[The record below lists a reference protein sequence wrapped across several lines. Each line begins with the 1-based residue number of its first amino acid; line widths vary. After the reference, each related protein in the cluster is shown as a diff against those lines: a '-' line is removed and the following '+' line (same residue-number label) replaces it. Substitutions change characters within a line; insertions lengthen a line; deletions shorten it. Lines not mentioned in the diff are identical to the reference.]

1 MNKAEFE
8 SRLKQTF
15 FSNGLSVYATEK
27 NIDRFFRL
35 SDRMLAVNAAM
46 NLTALRDEES
56 LIARH
61 FADSLLAAGLLPVIL
76 VYAPAVMTAGIFSE
90 QELLSLPLGVRLV
103 HLRRRLRFWD

>member
-46 NLTALRDEES
+46 NGFTFSADKILFGETVIRDYS
-56 LIARH
+56 
-61 FADSLLAAGLLPVIL
+61 AAQ
-76 VYAPAVMTAGIFSE
+76 A
-90 QELLSLPLGVRLV
+90 
-103 HLRRRLRFWD
+103 